1 MDRVLDGRL
10 GARRAE
16 DPGAAVEV
24 GKGVAADRAVV
35 GGARDLR
42 RAVLLPL
49 HIRLRVGQ
57 VELTA
62 ARLGKGGRGVR
73 RRARDA
79 PLVVDV
85 PLIEGRRR
93 EEKGGGIGI
102 SGREWYWLVVCLA
115 NHLPRQRRTMGSEQC
130 AGHTH
135 RAHTA
140 HKRSE

>member
-16 DPGAAVEV
+16 HPGAAVEV

-62 ARLGKGGRGVR
+62 ARLGKGGRRVR
-73 RRARDA
+73 RRARNA

-93 EEKGGGIGI
+93 EEKGGE
-102 SGREWYWLVVCLA
+102 GRRYWY
-115 NHLPRQRRTMGSEQC
+115 
-130 AGHTH
+130 
-135 RAHTA
+135 
-140 HKRSE
+140 